1 MKHWMPFVG
10 LGIALVWA
18 AGCVVSSGTNTAAT
32 SSTSAAVPAKGA
44 APVMSINGEE
54 VYAADL
60 LSSPLV
66 RGFLRQY
73 IFSRAVEQ
81 EAAAQ
86 GVTVDP
92 ALVDERIEAV
102 KQSVYDNG
110 EEWDLYLAEQAITDA
125 EFRETM
131 HNSLLFDALVETRI
145 DLSDAKLREVFD
157 EERTEVVNAYMRNHH
172 YPDSMRSS
180 VTFEDCRETVKEK
193 IKRRDGFPIMD
204 ELNKRLLRDATIEV
218 LCMESEEDA
227 DTYEYLILEI
237 INDQL
242 RREEEAAAA
251 AAEAAST
258 FSVGEAEPAG
268 SEEGAED
275 SIGAEPT
282 STE

>member
-10 LGIALVWA
+10 SALALVLA

-32 SSTSAAVPAKGA
+32 SGTSAALPAKGA
-44 APVMSINGEE
+44 GPVMSINGEE

-60 LSSPLV
+60 VSSPMI

-73 IFSRAVEQ
+73 VFYLAVEQ

-92 ALVDERIEAV
+92 ALVDERIETV

-110 EEWDLYLAEQAITDA
+110 EEWDLYLAEQALTDD
-125 EFRETM
+125 EFRDNV
-131 HNSLLFDALVETRI
+131 HSSLLFDALVEARI

-157 EERTEVVNAYMRNHH
+157 EERTEVVNEYMRNHH

-180 VTFEDCRETVKEK
+180 VTFEDCRDTVKEK
-193 IKRRDGFPIMD
+193 VKRRDGFPVMD
-204 ELNKRLLRDATIEV
+204 ELNKRLLRDATFEV

-227 DTYEYLILEI
+227 AKYEYLILEI
-237 INDQL
+237 VNEQL

-251 AAEAAST
+251 AADAAST
-258 FSVGEAEPAG
+258 SSLGQAQPGG
-268 SEEGAED
+268 SEDGTDENVGDAP
-275 SIGAEPT
+275 IA
-282 STE
+282 TE